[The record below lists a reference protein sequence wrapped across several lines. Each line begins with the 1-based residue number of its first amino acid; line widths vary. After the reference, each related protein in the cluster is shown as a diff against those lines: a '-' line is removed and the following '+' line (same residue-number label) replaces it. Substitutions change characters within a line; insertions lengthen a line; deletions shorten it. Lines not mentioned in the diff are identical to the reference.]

1 MTLTEKVEYI
11 VKEYGVKKNFI
22 ARKIGVRQPDI
33 SMFLCG
39 DKDMKACHKEK
50 LNEVFKLYNGLPFEV

>member
-11 VKEYGVKKNFI
+11 VKVYGVKKNFI
-22 ARKIGVRQPDI
+22 ARKIGATQPDF
-33 SMFLCG
+33 SMFLSG
-39 DKDMKACHKEK
+39 DKDLKSCYKKE